1 MEENILKNKLREQ
14 KWFQDHSLSSTQLQE
29 LIQGK
34 IERAKRALS
43 KQRYETKQN
52 SV

>member
-1 MEENILKNKLREQ
+1 MEEDKLKNKPREQ
-14 KWFQDHSLSSTQLQE
+14 KWFREHSLSSSQFQE